1 MISEILNIDVE
12 VYNDDKEISIRS
24 EDMYVLSSKAI
35 KKLIKPFNP
44 IKGQKVYL
52 AKGCNIP
59 RVKIK
64 NYYDEKGY
72 NISNTNNIE
81 NADIC
86 IIGKDFINKNSDN
99 DYHYVCKV
107 EALKDVLTQ
116 VADNGWTV
124 HIDDDLFTNYKYDEV
139 IVDSNFNRI
148 MDHIIPNFEY
158 INMQWKSVRTCNW
171 SQKHDINE
179 ISQKI
184 LVSESDLLKD
194 INGDDAV
201 VIDSER
207 YKQLS
212 SMITSSD
219 DDNIILAMEIMA
231 NCHYTKSLV
240 YLNLL
245 FYNYC
250 GKFENESRAKRHVNF
265 KSLLTYMGLEP
276 GDMTT
281 NCENVI
287 ANLANRKCL
296 TEDNLNIY
304 CKEFVNNLQL
314 NDKKVRYY
322 RNTPSVKIN
331 EVELNHPSIIEAMGK
346 PFIYKCNITDG
357 N

>member
-72 NISNTNNIE
+72 DISNTNNIE

-99 DYHYVCKV
+99 NYHYVCKV

-124 HIDDDLFTNYKYDEV
+124 HIDNDLFTNYKYDEV

-179 ISQKI
+179 MSQKI

-212 SMITSSD
+212 SMIKSSD

-245 FYNYC
+245 FYNYSN
-250 GKFENESRAKRHVNF
+250 KFENESRAK
-265 KSLLTYMGLEP
+265 KT
-276 GDMTT
+276 
-281 NCENVI
+281 C
-287 ANLANRKCL
+287 
-296 TEDNLNIY
+296 
-304 CKEFVNNLQL
+304 
-314 NDKKVRYY
+314 
-322 RNTPSVKIN
+322 
-331 EVELNHPSIIEAMGK
+331 
-346 PFIYKCNITDG
+346 
-357 N
+357 